1 MAGALRISD
10 GARAARSPTAL
21 GDVLPAGIR
30 KATVLLHYDLV
41 DWLGLSFRYGFF
53 NDQEG
58 GRTGVDQQLQSW
70 TFAPIVH
77 LTRLIPDLRPTGATY
92 ARSRHAIDWVDLKIE
107 YRINRSNESVF
118 SDAKPGEDILE
129 ADQLSH
135 QVQLQ
140 LIANF

>member
-1 MAGALRISD
+1 MEGN
-10 GARAARSPTAL
+10 RAMRQRGGPIAAPEEVK
-21 GDVLPAGIR
+21 DVTWWGMY
-30 KATVLLHYDLV
+30 VLLHYDLMH
-41 DWLGLSFRYGFF
+41 WLGLSFRYGFF
-53 NDQEG
+53 DDQEG